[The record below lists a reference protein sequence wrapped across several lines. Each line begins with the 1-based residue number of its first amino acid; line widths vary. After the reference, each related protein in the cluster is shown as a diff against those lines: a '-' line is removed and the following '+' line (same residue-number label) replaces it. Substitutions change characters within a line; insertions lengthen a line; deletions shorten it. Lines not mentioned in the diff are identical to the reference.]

1 MTEIPPP
8 PSMPPA
14 MPPAGP
20 PMGAPYGAAPGKGK
34 AIAAL
39 VLGIVSIA
47 LCLYWFIS
55 IPAGIVAVVLGVL
68 SRKQG
73 IGAGMSLAGIIT
85 GALGA
90 LFGVIILILGL
101 TGGGIESY
109 CDDNP
114 DSAICTS
121 Q

>member
-20 PMGAPYGAAPGKGK
+20 PMGAPYGSSPSKGK

-47 LCLYWFIS
+47 LCLYWFIA

-73 IGAGMSLAGIIT
+73 IASGMSLAGIIT

-90 LFGVIILILGL
+90 LFGVVIVVLSF
-101 TGGGIESY
+101 TGGGIASY

-114 DSAICTS
+114 DSAICAS